1 MEAQLA
7 SKCIVLLK
15 IKKLRKKTT
24 SVSHRPIRSSEPYRV
39 DYYLFWFKIS
49 IPIVTQWHTSN
60 LDMPP
65 AVGDIFWF
73 VTSTAFV
80 RISMTDCKR
89 LNPPFNRRRLAL
101 GALPNSTSIRLGNG
115 NINHW
120 LIHFGAFHH
129 ASLKA
134 MVRVALGWGGGDWQ
148 ISDVSHE
155 DSSSKNNGA
164 LHSLPRLLISSR
176 LRQEKLD
183 VKLLVFVAL
192 SISCKR
198 NHTVLLCS
206 INILKCRFFGLAVTR
221 VLCQTER
228 QRVRLR

>member
-1 MEAQLA
+1 
-7 SKCIVLLK
+7 
-15 IKKLRKKTT
+15 
-24 SVSHRPIRSSEPYRV
+24 
-39 DYYLFWFKIS
+39 
-49 IPIVTQWHTSN
+49 
-60 LDMPP
+60 MPP

-89 LNPPFNRRRLAL
+89 VNPPFNRRRLAL

-134 MVRVALGWGGGDWQ
+134 MAWVALGWGGDWQ

-155 DSSSKNNGA
+155 DSCSKNNGA
-164 LHSLPRLLISSR
+164 PHSLPRLLIFSR

-183 VKLLVFVAL
+183 VKRLVFLAL

-198 NHTVLLCS
+198 NHKILLCV
-206 INILKCRFFGLAVTR
+206 INISKRRFFGTALIR
-221 VLCQTER
+221 VQCQTER